1 MPLNPHV
8 FLGEI
13 PSGWW
18 CSTTTP
24 LKNDGRI
31 VSWDDHIPKMMGKSF
46 KIPWFQSP
54 PTSLLF
60 QTQAFPRSDTEA
72 SHHGSALDLLGSYA
86 GELCTENQGIYE
98 WNLL

>member
-18 CSTTTP
+18 CSKTTP

-31 VSWDDHIPKMMGKSF
+31 VSWDDHIPKTWKVIKFHGSK
-46 KIPWFQSP
+46 P

-60 QTQAFPRSDTEA
+60 LPSLSSFG
-72 SHHGSALDLLGSYA
+72 H
-86 GELCTENQGIYE
+86 
-98 WNLL
+98 